1 MIRRNSMNVRGAV
14 FFAALFAGLGYAIF
28 ASTGAAGTGTLLH
41 VGDTVRIAGTS
52 TGCAVAR
59 RDGNTV
65 IECMPAKRRASSY
78 GTITGDERIV
88 VVRFRSPNV
97 AQTVFQ
103 ARQHTDSTIT
113 CRR

>member
-1 MIRRNSMNVRGAV
+1 MNVRGAV
-14 FFAALFAGLGYAIF
+14 IFVALLASLAYAIF
-28 ASTGAAGTGTLLH
+28 TSNGVAGTGTLLR
-41 VGDTVRIAGTS
+41 VGDTVRIAGTT

-59 RDGNTV
+59 RDGKVV
-65 IECMPAKRRASSY
+65 IECMPAKRRAGSY

-88 VVRFRSPNV
+88 VVRFRSPAI

-103 ARQHTDSTIT
+103 ARQHTSSTIT

>member
-1 MIRRNSMNVRGAV
+1 
-14 FFAALFAGLGYAIF
+14 
-28 ASTGAAGTGTLLH
+28 
-41 VGDTVRIAGTS
+41 
-52 TGCAVAR
+52 
-59 RDGNTV
+59 
-65 IECMPAKRRASSY
+65 MPAKRRASSY